1 LLGLGLVWLSPQP
14 SQPPAQAASFLH
26 PIWPSPLASRNLAR
40 EPRAR
45 QSKHE
50 AATDSKSV
58 AAQLIPSPA
67 SSPSANRLELASGAP
82 LIFWPKQGPSR
93 ALPPILFH
101 RTNPPSPRLVQ
112 GKEGRRK
119 SGGKKKETASKPS
132 LSPIELLVPVR
143 PPPARPLP
151 TTSPLPSAPAPDD
164 LGLSPARADFS
175 PNRAPLPARGH
186 AEHLR
191 YGQRAVSLR
200 ESPRVPTETARG
212 LQRSVG
218 RGLVR
223 SDWWLRLGFGFLLLL
238 L

>member
-1 LLGLGLVWLSPQP
+1 LSPQP

-67 SSPSANRLELASGAP
+67 SSPSANRLELASEAP
-82 LIFWPKQGPSR
+82 LIFRRKQGPSR
-93 ALPPILFH
+93 ALPPILF
-101 RTNPPSPRLVQ
+101 RLIPLSSPPFVSSRER
-112 GKEGRRK
+112 KEGREKK
-119 SGGKKKETASKPS
+119 SGEKKKKTKPQANPRFLRS
-132 LSPIELLVPVR
+132 NCSPPCD

-151 TTSPLPSAPAPDD
+151 TTSPLLPSAPAPDD